1 MDASVRSN
9 EQKGVLIAGVP
20 YPLFPIP
27 LPFSLFLYPQPFR
40 RLLLRRLLCVLN
52 FFRVTADCIHSFRIR
67 SKETLRIMHPKN
79 PVLDMIQRIH
89 PRCRSFVSIIR
100 FWYFFW
106 KETHPN
112 LHCFFS
118 YSNNCQRAD
127 TRLRG
132 GAIIKSCAKVPR
144 QNESRSDVK

>member
-20 YPLFPIP
+20 HPLFPIP
-27 LPFSLFLYPQPFR
+27 SLFPFFSIHNPFR

-67 SKETLRIMHPKN
+67 SKETLRIVHPKY

-100 FWYFFW
+100 FWYFFE
-106 KETHPN
+106 KKRTPTYIVSSAIQIIANE
-112 LHCFFS
+112 
-118 YSNNCQRAD
+118 Q
-127 TRLRG
+127 TRG
-132 GAIIKSCAKVPR
+132 YEAAA
-144 QNESRSDVK
+144 

>member
-1 MDASVRSN
+1 MEASVCSN

-27 LPFSLFLYPQPFR
+27 SLFPFFSIHNPFR

-67 SKETLRIMHPKN
+67 SKETLRIMHPKY

-89 PRCRSFVSIIR
+89 PRCRSFVLIIR
-100 FWYFFW
+100 FWYFFE
-106 KETHPN
+106 KKRTPTYIVSSAIQIIANE
-112 LHCFFS
+112 
-118 YSNNCQRAD
+118 Q
-127 TRLRG
+127 TR
-132 GAIIKSCAKVPR
+132 SCEAAA
-144 QNESRSDVK
+144 

>member
-20 YPLFPIP
+20 YPLFPNP
-27 LPFSLFLYPQPFR
+27 SLFPFFSIHNPFR

-67 SKETLRIMHPKN
+67 SKETLRIMHPKY

-100 FWYFFW
+100 FWYFFE
-106 KETHPN
+106 KKRTPTYIVSSAIQIIAN
-112 LHCFFS
+112 K
-118 YSNNCQRAD
+118 Q
-127 TRLRG
+127 TRG
-132 GAIIKSCAKVPR
+132 CEAAA
-144 QNESRSDVK
+144 